1 MQNRE
6 ISVEGHCAR
15 KIGPARWAVLFALV
29 AVLGLALVGCG
40 SPPTFQ
46 FDELDVARANTLSE
60 FSLGSYQI
68 PVPITKDR
76 SNDHAPRRNRLR
88 FDFEL
93 YALVAPGQSSV
104 MADNWQ
110 RHEGK
115 IRDRIMQICRNA
127 TLDDLQEPE
136 LATLK
141 ARLMDALQAELGE
154 REVRRLM
161 MTEVVSRKLLA
172 GGDRSE

>member
-1 MQNRE
+1 VRKTV
-6 ISVEGHCAR
+6 ISADRRQATAR
-15 KIGPARWAVLFALV
+15 CLRRNISCWASALIGVAFA
-29 AVLGLALVGCG
+29 GCG
-40 SPPTFQ
+40 SPPAFQ
-46 FDELDVARANTLSE
+46 FDELDVSRANTLNE
-60 FSLGSYQI
+60 FSLGEYQI
-68 PVPITKDR
+68 PVPIAKDR
-76 SNDHAPRRNRLR
+76 TNDRAPRRNRLR

-93 YALVAPGQSSV
+93 YALVPPAQGSI

-115 IRDRIMQICRNA
+115 IRDRIIRICRNA

-154 REVRRLM
+154 REVRRLL
-161 MTEVVSRKLLA
+161 MTEVVSREL
-172 GGDRSE
+172 